1 MKTNKFAEMPDAK
14 LLNLEKTVKAVL
26 YMFAAAIVIMLITTI
41 YTSVTRGFSAVS
53 VLPVAF
59 LPILLLNVN
68 NLNEIKKE
76 IKARGLR

>member
-1 MKTNKFAEMPDAK
+1 MPDAK